1 MNPERPIPSIAENI
15 GYWDNAF
22 SLLAFLSIPTSV
34 AMAVMSGA
42 TTWKQ
47 AVLVEHLVVFIM
59 IFFNR
64 VRPIPAETQKCID
77 KDEFYKLQQKRS
89 QILQKANN
97 EKLD

>member
-1 MNPERPIPSIAENI
+1 MNPKRPIPSIAENI

-34 AMAVMSGA
+34 AMAVMSGT
-42 TTWKQ
+42 TTWKK

-64 VRPIPAETQKCID
+64 VRPVPAETQKCID

>member
-1 MNPERPIPSIAENI
+1 
-15 GYWDNAF
+15 
-22 SLLAFLSIPTSV
+22 
-34 AMAVMSGA
+34 MAVMSGA

-64 VRPIPAETQKCID
+64 VRAIPTETQKCID